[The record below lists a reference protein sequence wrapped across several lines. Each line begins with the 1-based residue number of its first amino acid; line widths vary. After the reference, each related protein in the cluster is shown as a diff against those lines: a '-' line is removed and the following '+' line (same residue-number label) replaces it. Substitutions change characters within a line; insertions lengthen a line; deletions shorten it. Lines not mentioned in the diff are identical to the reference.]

1 MLRAL
6 KKMSTKPII
15 WITGASSGIGE
26 ATAYRFAR
34 EQASLILTATRLEQL
49 AKVQQECIRLGA
61 RCEVLS
67 CDLSD
72 LSRIDAVTDQA
83 LARFGRIDVAFLNAG
98 ISQRSKVV
106 DTFPEVHHTIMEINF
121 FSPSMIARRLLPSM
135 IAQGGGTIAVTS
147 SIAGR
152 FGFPLRSSYAASK
165 FALYGFFETL
175 QAEYHGDNIRV
186 VMVCPGRVRTQIS
199 FNALEADGTK
209 HGRMDEGQQK
219 GITAD
224 KAARKIVRAIKKQK
238 PEVLVGGPEL
248 LMVHIKRFL
257 PALSRRLARKVNAT

>member
-1 MLRAL
+1 MDHGRLIRHRGGNGL
-6 KKMSTKPII
+6 PFR
-15 WITGASSGIGE
+15 TGAGQPDPHRHTAGTAGQGAAGVYPPGCPLRGFILRSIRSEQDRCGDRPGASPLRQDRCRLPERRHQSSFEGSGH
-26 ATAYRFAR
+26 
-34 EQASLILTATRLEQL
+34 
-49 AKVQQECIRLGA
+49 
-61 RCEVLS
+61 
-67 CDLSD
+67 
-72 LSRIDAVTDQA
+72 LSRSTPYDHGDQLLFSEYDRKTIAAIDDCT
-83 LARFGRIDVAFLNAG
+83 
-98 ISQRSKVV
+98 
-106 DTFPEVHHTIMEINF
+106 
-121 FSPSMIARRLLPSM
+121 
-135 IAQGGGTIAVTS
+135 GGGTIAVTS